1 MGRPRQSLIE
11 RDCCSIAMQGASI
24 LAHTHFGRERI
35 GEAECITF
43 AQTASIK
50 KPLTNQRLFECGW
63 WRRRESNPR
72 PQALYRQ
79 FYILSTII

>member
-1 MGRPRQSLIE
+1 MTDS
-11 RDCCSIAMQGASI
+11 
-24 LAHTHFGRERI
+24 
-35 GEAECITF
+35 ECIAVLERGTP
-43 AQTASIK
+43 TRIWIELDYIPPTCPTSIVK
-50 KPLTNQRLFECGW
+50 KPAQGGLLDAAGLAWIDLW